1 MKVLLEYT
9 THFIPNWIILNVTSA
24 ITLCTKHLIR
34 EETLKTSQE
43 KQARRIH
50 KGLEKQAKKIKEY
63 RFVPNAQ
70 NQGSQWYID
79 SGCWKHMKGD
89 KIKFLSLNWK
99 KEYVCHFWK

>member
-1 MKVLLEYT
+1 
-9 THFIPNWIILNVTSA
+9 
-24 ITLCTKHLIR
+24 LIR

-79 SGCWKHMKGD
+79 SGC
-89 KIKFLSLNWK
+89 
-99 KEYVCHFWK
+99 